1 MQTPTPAHRFS
12 SRSTYASNEPDT
24 SLRVGWKI
32 GQSKCRRATI
42 GRCGV
47 CVATVELATSS
58 AQIKT
63 SGKRKRLEAF
73 VLRWHDLINRSP
85 SKNTSA
91 AWLRISARLSLRPV
105 QRVGLQGSCA
115 PKFQIFDLGVLHKVN
130 QNPLSKSTVQW
141 QQFLPC
147 QICCKLLGRRL
158 SQYAN
163 VFL

>member
-1 MQTPTPAHRFS
+1 MEQRLQASCSKKSNGKTTQTFPPLGATILQTPTPAHRFS

-47 CVATVELATSS
+47 CAATVELATSS

-105 QRVGLQGSCA
+105 QRVGPEA
-115 PKFQIFDLGVLHKVN
+115 P
-130 QNPLSKSTVQW
+130 
-141 QQFLPC
+141 
-147 QICCKLLGRRL
+147 RL
-158 SQYAN
+158 MCPKILN
-163 VFL
+163 F